1 MSKSVQNEKEFSLE
15 RSVDITNQL
24 KSCNKEIQNYVVE
37 IEKINLKLHRQIAK
51 YQAEN
56 LSLKNKIKVLEE
68 EQYKPKVEL
77 KMNFGGS
84 QPSEK

>member
-1 MSKSVQNEKEFSLE
+1 MSKSIQNEKELSLE
-15 RSVDITNQL
+15 RSEDITKQL
-24 KSCNKEIQNYVVE
+24 KSCNMEIQNYVAE

-56 LSLKNKIKVLEE
+56 LSLKNRIKVLEE
-68 EQYKPKVEL
+68 EQYKPKVEF
-77 KMNFGGS
+77 KMNLGGS